1 VAGEVAWYWSNAK
14 DRRNRAQHDGLGLEN
29 GVAVLNGD
37 PLALSRPDPHP
48 DGDRWQ
54 TIGRAGATI
63 LFAVHTEPIEEP
75 DGSAWGR
82 IISVRKATAHERR
95 QYEEET
101 FW

>member
-1 VAGEVAWYWSNAK
+1 MRWAWSEEK
-14 DRRNRAQHDGLGLEN
+14 NRLNKLKHGISFETAQLVFD
-29 GVAVLNGD
+29 D
-37 PLALSRPDPHP
+37 PLALSRPDQHP